1 MNAEVSVIIP
11 LYNTEKYIAETI
23 QSVINQSFTNW
34 ELIIID
40 DGSTDSSPSK
50 VKSFLNDT
58 RIKYHRQSNSGV
70 SAARNNGIKLSAAK
84 YIAFLDADDTWEK
97 TNLEEKLNVLRENTI
112 DFVFSDMELINERS
126 ESINAPLQGTD
137 KDMLKHSLLWDRDVI
152 PTSCSNLVLKR
163 ECTVDGLKF
172 DSNFSTA
179 ADQDFCF
186 YLISKYNGKRIPQPL
201 CNYRILVN
209 SMSRNIAVM
218 EKDHIAVYKKAE
230 DNNLFPSYF
239 FKKKCFSN
247 LYSILAGS
255 WWKNG
260 NNKIRGSKFI
270 FLSILNYPPNVFK
283 FIKKLFSA
291 KN

>member
-50 VKSFLNDT
+50 VKSFLNDN
-58 RIKYHRQSNSGV
+58 RIKYHHQSNSGV
-70 SAARNNGIKLSAAK
+70 SAARNNGIKLSEAK
-84 YIAFLDADDTWEK
+84 YIAFLDADDTWKK
-97 TNLEEKLNVLRENTI
+97 TNLEEKVNLLKDETI
-112 DFVFSDMELINERS
+112 DFVFSSMELINEHS
-126 ESINAPLQGTD
+126 VSINTFLEGTD
-137 KDMLKHSLLWDRDVI
+137 EDMLMHLLLWDRDVV
-152 PTSCSNLVLKR
+152 PTPCSNLVLKR
-163 ECTVDGLKF
+163 KCTDDGLRF
-172 DSNFSTA
+172 DPKFSTA

-186 YLISKYNGKRIPQPL
+186 YLISKHNGKRIPQPL
-201 CNYRILVN
+201 CNYRILAN
-209 SMSRNIAVM
+209 SMSRNIAIM

-230 DNNLFPSYF
+230 NNNLFRSYF

-260 NNKIRGSKFI
+260 NNKIRGSQFI
-270 FLSILNYPPNVFK
+270 FLSVLNYPPNVFK

-291 KN
+291 KK